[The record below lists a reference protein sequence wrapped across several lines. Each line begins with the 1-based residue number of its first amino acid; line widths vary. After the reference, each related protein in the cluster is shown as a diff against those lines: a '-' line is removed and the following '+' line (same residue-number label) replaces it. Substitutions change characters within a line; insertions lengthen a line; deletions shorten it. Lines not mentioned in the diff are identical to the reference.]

1 MNKINET
8 VFIGI
13 WQNVF
18 VEIATNLDLYSKDI
32 KKLVIDEIHIKVYS
46 PVNINVYSQV
56 RDLIK
61 EQMTN
66 EK

>member
-61 EQMTN
+61 DQMRN